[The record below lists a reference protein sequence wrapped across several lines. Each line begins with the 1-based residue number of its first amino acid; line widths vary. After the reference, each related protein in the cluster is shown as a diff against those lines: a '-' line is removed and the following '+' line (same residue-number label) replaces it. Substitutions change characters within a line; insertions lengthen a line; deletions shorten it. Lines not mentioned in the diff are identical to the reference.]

1 MCREKSLWT
10 GAETGSPSSDR
21 DSKQIPAQKR
31 KLFTTI
37 NWMKIDLKEGLCVV
51 ITPENLLLSVLFL
64 PTVLT
69 FIQHVQFFPPNK
81 RMLEIS
87 CTSWLCLSRWLKEF
101 HSLFLTSSSSVTT
114 NSTLFRI
121 SSSLFR
127 KLADIFG
134 NFRKPSE
141 FLRLSSEIPA
151 LPG

>member
-1 MCREKSLWT
+1 MCVRNHCERRWRVVHLPPIVTANKFQ
-10 GAETGSPSSDR
+10 G
-21 DSKQIPAQKR
+21 KKR

-37 NWMKIDLKEGLCVV
+37 TWMKIDRKEGLCC
-51 ITPENLLLSVLFL
+51 NLRLSVLFL

-69 FIQHVQFFPPNK
+69 FIQHLQCFLL
-81 RMLEIS
+81 MLEIS

-101 HSLFLTSSSSVTT
+101 YSLFLTSSSSVTT
-114 NSTLFRI
+114 NSTLLRK
-121 SSSLFR
+121 SLSLFR
-127 KLADIFG
+127 KLSDIFG